1 MAVWYYALGQE
12 QKGPVGEDDL
22 RDLIRGGK
30 VNKETFV
37 WREGM
42 DGWQAASER
51 PELTAAFGSP
61 PPLPAA
67 PAVSLSKLPNAAFP
81 PPTPKEGSV
90 VTSRPWPRFW
100 ARLIDNL
107 VFIPLFG
114 FGIGLLSVF
123 YAPDLYLNLV
133 AMNQVLYG
141 IIIVPIV
148 CLFLALLMAVTGTTL
163 GKLIMGVRV
172 PVPPRRNRFV
182 FFLNREFNVWLA
194 GLGLGIPL
202 VALFTQ
208 VRQYRRL
215 ASGQAASY
223 DEGNPP
229 VVANPS
235 KLRIAA
241 AMLFVVVL
249 VAGNAI
255 LRSEN
260 QRSEINLVTTQT
272 WVNPV
277 TGGSATIG
285 KTWQPS
291 EMPTNSGRAF
301 YFTSNELLSE
311 AIFGYEHYS
320 ANAAVDSLSYANAI
334 KRAIASDISIDTQWS
349 PVTVLGTP
357 ALRAS
362 GKSLKYADSAV
373 EVTVLVAGQNAWRTL
388 VFTRGNSLAQV
399 KEKERFVQ
407 AMFGTMN

>member
-1 MAVWYYALGQE
+1 MTVWYYAVGQE
-12 QKGPVGEDDL
+12 QKGPVGEAEL
-22 RDLIRGGK
+22 RDLIIGGK

-42 DGWQAASER
+42 DAWHAASER
-51 PELTAAFGSP
+51 PELAAAFGSP
-61 PPLPAA
+61 PPLPA
-67 PAVSLSKLPNAAFP
+67 PAVSLSKVPPPAFP
-81 PPTPKEGSV
+81 PPTPEEGRMI
-90 VTSRPWPRFW
+90 TSRPWPRFW

-107 VFIPLFG
+107 LFMPLFG
-114 FGIGLLSVF
+114 FGIGLLSVL
-123 YAPDLYLNLV
+123 YAPDLYLKLV
-133 AMNQVLYG
+133 AMNQVVYG
-141 IIIVPIV
+141 IIIVPVV
-148 CLFLALLMAVTGTTL
+148 CLFLVLLMTITGTTL

-172 PVPPRRNRFV
+172 PVPPGQNRFA
-182 FFLNREFNVWLA
+182 FFLVREFNVWRA

-229 VVANPS
+229 IVSNPS
-235 KLRIAA
+235 KIRLSA

-255 LRSEN
+255 LRSED
-260 QRSEINLVTTQT
+260 QRSEISLVTSQT

-277 TGGSATIG
+277 TGKSATIG
-285 KTWQPS
+285 KTWQPT

-320 ANAAVDSLSYANAI
+320 ANTAVNSVSYANAI
-334 KRAIASDISIDTQWS
+334 KQAIASDISINTGWS

-362 GKSLKYADSAV
+362 GKSLKYADGIV
-373 EVTVLVAGQNAWRTL
+373 EVTALVAGQNAWRTL
-388 VFTRGNSLAQV
+388 IFTRGNSLAQV

-407 AMFGTMN
+407 ALFGTMN